1 VDEDIGEDMKKKVT
15 IHLTLGALLLAL
27 SFPAEAQQTGKI
39 PRIGILANVPAPQ
52 IDALEQTLRDAGYVE
67 GQNIITEKRYAEGRL
82 ERFPDLAAEL
92 VHLKV
97 NVIVSIGPATP
108 YAAKSIKDIPVV
120 MGYSGDPVDAGIV
133 ASLARPG
140 GNVTGVTFFAAELA
154 GKRVELLKEAIPG
167 ISRLAVLA
175 NPRHAGEQRELK
187 ETQVAAQAFALP
199 LQYLTVK
206 APGDFEDA
214 FAAIVRERANALIV
228 FPDALTLARR
238 KEIAEF
244 SARRRIPSISGWT
257 EFAEA
262 GGLMTYG
269 PNLVDSLRRVA
280 FYVDK
285 ILKGTKPA
293 DLPVEQPKKFE
304 LVINLKTAKQIGLTI
319 PPNVLARAD
328 RVIK

>member
-1 VDEDIGEDMKKKVT
+1 MKKT
-15 IHLTLGALLLAL
+15 ITVLTLSASLLAL
-27 SFPAEAQQTGKI
+27 SGPAEAQQSGKI

-187 ETQVAAQAFALP
+187 ETQVAALAVALP
-199 LQYLTVK
+199 LQYLTVN

-214 FAAIVRERANALIV
+214 FAEITRERANGLIV

-244 SARRRIPSISGWT
+244 SARRRIASISGWR

-269 PNLVDSLRRVA
+269 PNLIDSLRRVA
-280 FYVDK
+280 FYV
-285 ILKGTKPA
+285 
-293 DLPVEQPKKFE
+293 
-304 LVINLKTAKQIGLTI
+304 
-319 PPNVLARAD
+319 
-328 RVIK
+328 

>member
-1 VDEDIGEDMKKKVT
+1 MKPAVPS
-15 IHLTLGALLLAL
+15 ILVAVVLLTLGVT
-27 SFPAEAQQTGKI
+27 AEAQQPKKI

-154 GKRVELLKEAIPG
+154 GKRV
-167 ISRLAVLA
+167 
-175 NPRHAGEQRELK
+175 
-187 ETQVAAQAFALP
+187 
-199 LQYLTVK
+199 
-206 APGDFEDA
+206 
-214 FAAIVRERANALIV
+214 
-228 FPDALTLARR
+228 
-238 KEIAEF
+238 
-244 SARRRIPSISGWT
+244 
-257 EFAEA
+257 
-262 GGLMTYG
+262 
-269 PNLVDSLRRVA
+269 RVA
-280 FYVDK
+280 
-285 ILKGTKPA
+285 
-293 DLPVEQPKKFE
+293 
-304 LVINLKTAKQIGLTI
+304 
-319 PPNVLARAD
+319 
-328 RVIK
+328 